1 MSAATIG
8 ILIALAAS
16 ISWAFGSIFIRLG
29 IDRVGATTST
39 FISIVAGF
47 VYVLAVTLIVDA
59 RAVLDIPLSTVL
71 GFVVVGMLS
80 FVGGRLLYYTSVS
93 LIGIGRATAMGGA
106 VPIVSSL
113 LAVLFLGELLTLPL
127 ALGIGAVVAGVALI
141 VSGD

>member
-29 IDRVGATTST
+29 IERVGATTST

-59 RAVLDIPLSTVL
+59 SAFFDLSLSIVL
-71 GFVVVGMLS
+71 GFVIVGMLS
-80 FVGGRLLYYTSVS
+80 FAGGRLLYYTSVS

-141 VSGD
+141 VSEN

>member
-29 IDRVGATTST
+29 IERVGATTST

-47 VYVLAVTLIVDA
+47 VYVLAVTLIVDSSA
-59 RAVLDIPLSTVL
+59 FFDLSLSIVL
-71 GFVVVGMLS
+71 GFVIVGMLS
-80 FVGGRLLYYTSVS
+80 FAGGRFLYYTSVS